1 MKAECAEMEVQI
13 FKPEASLTYDQ
24 KQSIALNIAEVRFPA
39 LERIH
44 LIFRR
49 LVKWGRYPRK
59 KIFLL
64 SVAASYWKNYIKK
77 FFLNILAYNLLI

>member
-1 MKAECAEMEVQI
+1 MKTECAEMEVQI

-49 LVKWGRYPRK
+49 LVK
-59 KIFLL
+59 
-64 SVAASYWKNYIKK
+64 
-77 FFLNILAYNLLI
+77 